1 MATTRAA
8 VHVVAALVAAASLLP
23 SRADAISPANL
34 AALRADSQFTT
45 EENLRANFDDPA
57 DFSVRIADITPTTTP
72 QGTIVSG
79 GLENLAVFGLSSVDS
94 AFTRFTLQ
102 PGAHNLAH
110 THPTASETLF
120 SISGTMDVFFVE
132 ANETPRLV
140 ESVLEAE
147 SVTVFPEGLI
157 HGERCISDE
166 PCEFISFFNTG
177 DPGVVTV
184 SERFCDLN
192 PEARAA
198 GLFLPQDQVNA
209 ICDGLGDNPAPNQPE
224 QGERVLN
231 DGPAEGVQVETPTPD
246 PEVTPTPAEDEATP
260 TPAPLSN
267 NRPNNR
273 RRGGPRRRNNRGRSR
288 GSNFRRRRGGRN

>member
-1 MATTRAA
+1 MAPTSAA
-8 VHVVAALVAAASLLP
+8 VHILVALVATAAFLP
-23 SRADAISPANL
+23 SQAGAITPANL

-57 DFSVRIADITPTTTP
+57 DFSVLISDITPTTTP

-140 ESVLEAE
+140 ESVLEPE

-166 PCEFISFFNTG
+166 PCEFFSFFNTG

-224 QGERVLN
+224 DGEAVTN
-231 DGPAEGVQVETPTPD
+231 DNAVNTVSG
-246 PEVTPTPAEDEATP
+246 
-260 TPAPLSN
+260 N
-267 NRPNNR
+267 
-273 RRGGPRRRNNRGRSR
+273 
-288 GSNFRRRRGGRN
+288 

>member
-1 MATTRAA
+1 MATIRSAI
-8 VHVVAALVAAASLLP
+8 HVVAALVAAASLLP

-224 QGERVLN
+224 EGEAVTN
-231 DGPAEGVQVETPTPD
+231 DNAVNTVSG
-246 PEVTPTPAEDEATP
+246 
-260 TPAPLSN
+260 N
-267 NRPNNR
+267 
-273 RRGGPRRRNNRGRSR
+273 
-288 GSNFRRRRGGRN
+288 

>member
-1 MATTRAA
+1 MQSW
-8 VHVVAALVAAASLLP
+8 VLVPPSQHRTPSSLLTDLQRTDPCARPFSRLPRASLLAASRHPPDHHGHFALRCPRCWRRPPRRRP
-23 SRADAISPANL
+23 SRRHPRRRHHGRKPRAPPPRLPVHHRGEPARQL
-34 AALRADSQFTT
+34 LTPKT
-45 EENLRANFDDPA
+45 
-57 DFSVRIADITPTTTP
+57 FSVLISDITPTTTP
-72 QGTIVSG
+72 QGAIVSG

-140 ESVLEAE
+140 QSVLAPE

-177 DPGVVTV
+177 DPAVVTV

-192 PEARAA
+192 DEARAA

-209 ICDGLGDNPAPNQPE
+209 ICDGLGDNPAPNQPAS
-224 QGERVLN
+224 GT
-231 DGPAEGVQVETPTPD
+231 A
-246 PEVTPTPAEDEATP
+246 VTNANAVNTV
-260 TPAPLSN
+260 SGN
-267 NRPNNR
+267 
-273 RRGGPRRRNNRGRSR
+273 
-288 GSNFRRRRGGRN
+288 

>member
-1 MATTRAA
+1 MATPRNAVRVAGATLLATALLAA
-8 VHVVAALVAAASLLP
+8 TPAG
-23 SRADAISPANL
+23 AITSENL
-34 AALRADSQFTT
+34 ARLRQDSQFTT
-45 EENLRANFDDPA
+45 EENLRANFDA
-57 DFSVRIADITPTTTP
+57 EDFSVAIADITPTTTP
-72 QGTIVSG
+72 QGAIVSG

-94 AFTRFTLQ
+94 SFTRFTLQ

-140 ESVLEAE
+140 QSVLGPE

-177 DPGVVTV
+177 DPRVVTV

-192 PEARAA
+192 EEARAA

-209 ICDGLGDNPAPNQPE
+209 ICNGLGDNPAPNQPE
-224 QGERVLN
+224 NGQRVLN
-231 DGPAEGVQVETPTPD
+231 DGPAPAVQAAQATPTP
-246 PEVTPTPAEDEATP
+246 TPTPARR
-260 TPAPLSN
+260 N
-267 NRPNNR
+267 NNR
-273 RRGGPRRRNNRGRSR
+273 RNRRGNNGRSR
-288 GSNFRRRRGGRN
+288 GRGRRSRRS